1 MTNHVHLIAKADSD
15 DSLSDILRDLK
26 KYTSRMI
33 LKAISENPKEGRKEI
48 FLERFEQAGRIN
60 SNNRKY
66 QFWRQDNK
74 PIELWSNDVIDQ
86 KIDYVHNNP
95 VEAGFVKHPEDYLY
109 SSAKYYIENQGI
121 LEIERL

>member
-1 MTNHVHLIAKADSD
+1 
-15 DSLSDILRDLK
+15 
-26 KYTSRMI
+26 MI